1 MQHLVVD
8 INVLVNMQHLQ
19 KLVNMQQ
26 RLLLVNMQELHTSEY
41 ATGNIVHCI
50 YKCNYDFYITIFVPM
65 QYSETTKLCANVEFF
80 YNP

>member
-26 RLLLVNMQELHTSEY
+26 RLLAVNLQELHTSEY
-41 ATGNIVHCI
+41 ATGNIMHCI
-50 YKCNYDFYITIFVPM
+50 YMQLWFSYNYICTNAVLGNYEIL
-65 QYSETTKLCANVEFF
+65 Y
-80 YNP
+80 